1 MSEAVNSRG
10 WAEGPEPSVDV
21 ESFLALAEASGQDSM
36 RDALARAYGVIS
48 QMLESVR
55 SGRDIIQRTAVQKLQ
70 FTEAKLNEISDAT
83 ETAAFDMLD
92 GLDRALLLV
101 DRFEQE
107 ALEGKSSRV
116 APELRE
122 EIYNVMGHLQ
132 FQDITSQQLNHASSI
147 LHEMESHLSNF
158 VRLFGTEAALES
170 PESVE
175 ANSGPV
181 TFDTGA
187 TVSNAAD
194 RQELVDQ
201 LISSSRG

>member
-1 MSEAVNSRG
+1 MNDSAGSAARAG
-10 WAEGPEPSVDV
+10 MAEPSVDV
-21 ESFLALAEASGQDSM
+21 ESFLALAEASGQDAV
-36 RDALARAYGVIS
+36 RDALARAYEVIS
-48 QMLESVR
+48 QMLQSVR

-83 ETAAFDMLD
+83 ESAAFDMLD
-92 GLDRALLLV
+92 GLDRALVLV

-107 ALEGKSSRV
+107 ALEGKTSRV

-122 EIYNVMGHLQ
+122 EIYNVIGHLQ

-147 LHEMESHLSNF
+147 LHEMESHLSSF
-158 VRLFGTEAALES
+158 VRLFGTDGALE
-170 PESVE
+170 PAESAA
-175 ANSGPV
+175 ANNGV
-181 TFDTGA
+181 INFDTTA

-201 LISSSRG
+201 LINSSRA

>member
-1 MSEAVNSRG
+1 MNEAAVSTG
-10 WAEGPEPSVDV
+10 WAEAPEPSIDVD
-21 ESFLALAEASGQDSM
+21 SFLALAQASGPDAT

-48 QMLESVR
+48 QMLTSVR
-55 SGRDIIQRTAVQKLQ
+55 SGRDLIQRTAVQKLQ

-83 ETAAFDMLD
+83 ESAAFDMLD
-92 GLDRALLLV
+92 GLDRALALV

-107 ALEGKSSRV
+107 ALEGKTSRV

-122 EIYNVMGHLQ
+122 EIYNVIGHLQ

-147 LHEMESHLSNF
+147 LHEMESHLSSF
-158 VRLFGTEAALES
+158 VKLFGSDGILE
-170 PESVE
+170 PEE
-175 ANSGPV
+175 IEPRSGPV
-181 TFDTGA
+181 TFDTAA

-201 LISSSRG
+201 LISSTRA